1 MTKWLN
7 GWTKDNNRILRIN
20 ISCRAIKT
28 LNTLWQHVYE
38 QWTAEKKITRRN
50 MRTYMYLKHDHI
62 TNMYV
67 HHLLVHEPAYFDC
80 CIYSIEWCSFPT
92 PNNTINQIR
101 INNKRLERQRKQR
114 KKHTYSSAQRT
125 TQRQAYKTWQK
136 HAPNQCIYRH
146 FI

>member
-1 MTKWLN
+1 
-7 GWTKDNNRILRIN
+7 
-20 ISCRAIKT
+20 
-28 LNTLWQHVYE
+28 
-38 QWTAEKKITRRN
+38 

-80 CIYSIEWCSFPT
+80 CINSIERCFFPT

-114 KKHTYSSAQRT
+114 KKNTHIHPHNGQHSDKHTKHGKNTHQTNVFIDISFKSTLLNLKNPTKIYSISFCSMRKKQR
-125 TQRQAYKTWQK
+125 W
-136 HAPNQCIYRH
+136 P
-146 FI
+146 